1 MAVNTTS
8 NSVKAYFQELRVL
21 ETDPVKIGC
30 YDIHPDFQRD
40 FITTSTWSNALI
52 CHFIFHKHLNPV
64 IYHKVWDDDGA
75 SHYENLD
82 GKQRSCAFIRLL
94 KNEFIFKNTKSSRHP
109 DPSVNEMLSAC
120 HDKYF
125 CQWPEK
131 YQNEFLNM
139 KLSVMTYEFTMD
151 EKMRADFFAD
161 VQNSSRTR
169 IGEVLHSYLVTNK
182 LMKLI
187 RGVMDECE
195 WRRIWKPV
203 KTDRFAYLH
212 VFACM
217 AYHYM
222 KAPESTKDVTNA
234 ELVKWIESDEDVDM
248 HKFVDFS
255 RAAKTTIDIM
265 HEMGGISRASAKN
278 TVLAFFFLILRKTD
292 TSVILTIGDRF
303 SKTKT
308 LNFPNDLGKADQA
321 YRRYMHLVNDYAT
334 SKN

>member
-1 MAVNTTS
+1 MAVNTS
-8 NSVKAYFQELRVL
+8 SVSVKTYFADLRIL

-30 YDIHPDFQRD
+30 YDIYPEFQRD
-40 FITTSTWSNALI
+40 FITSSTWSNALI

-64 IYHKVWDDDGA
+64 IYHKVWDADGA

-82 GKQRSCAFIRLL
+82 GKQRSSAFIRLL

-109 DPSVNEMLSAC
+109 DVSVNEMLEAC
-120 HDKYF
+120 DNKYF
-125 CQWPEK
+125 CQWSEK

-161 VQNSSRTR
+161 VQNSKSTR
-169 IGEVLHSYLVTNK
+169 VGEVLHSYLVTNT

-187 RGVMDECE
+187 RGVMEECE
-195 WRRIWKPV
+195 WQRIWKPV
-203 KTDRFAYLH
+203 KIDRYPYLH

-217 AYHYM
+217 AYHFIE
-222 KAPESTKDVTNA
+222 APESTRDVTNTD
-234 ELVKWIESDEDVDM
+234 LVKWIEKDEPVDERRF
-248 HKFVDFS
+248 KDFS
-255 RAAKTTIDIM
+255 KAAKMTIDVM
-265 HEMGGISRASAKN
+265 YEMGGITRASAKN
-278 TVLAFFFLILRKTD
+278 TVMAFFFLVLRKTD
-292 TSVILTIGDRF
+292 TLVIQSIGDRF

-321 YRRYMHLVNDYAT
+321 YRRYMHLVNDYV
-334 SKN
+334 